1 MVNRNTLKLTRAT
14 VERIPSPDPSGRQRL
29 VFDAE
34 LKGFGVLISGKTGTK
49 SYVVQRD
56 VNGKTRRITVG
67 PTNVLSLDEARR
79 KAIGLLAQLAS
90 GIDPKEEKR
99 RAQANAITLGE
110 ALESYLIT
118 RKVLKPSTVR
128 DYRANVDR
136 YLADWKERSLRTITR
151 EMVAARHTQIAAQI
165 LQRATPAERQ
175 RDEQRC
181 GGGTSLVSAAGSSSA
196 NGAMR
201 VLRLV
206 FNHATAVNPE
216 IGSNPVGRLSATKA
230 WFKEERRTDLVRA
243 HELPVW
249 YRAVED
255 LSNPVQ
261 RDYLKLL
268 LFTGLRRNEAA
279 CLTWDQVDLRGRLLT
294 IAENKASRPLQ
305 LPLSD
310 YLLDLLTARRALG
323 MAGSWVFPANSRSG
337 HIEEPR
343 AALEAVAAACGIW
356 VSVHGLRRTFITVA
370 ESCDLSAYALKVLV
384 NHSLGR
390 DVTAGYIISGP
401 DRLREPMQRV
411 TNRLRELLSDVG
423 LAKNVCYL
431 QAVR

>member
-1 MVNRNTLKLTRAT
+1 MVNKSPLKLTRASID
-14 VERIPSPDPSGRQRL
+14 RLPAPDPSGRQRL
-29 VFDAE
+29 LFDAE
-34 LKGFGVLISGKTGTK
+34 LKGFGVLISGKTEAK

-67 PTNVLSLDEARR
+67 RTNVLSLEEARR
-79 KAIGLLAQLAS
+79 KAIGLLAQLAG

-99 RAQANAITLGE
+99 REQANAITLSE
-110 ALESYLIT
+110 ALESYLT
-118 RKVLKPSTVR
+118 ARKVLKPSTVR

-136 YLADWKERSLRTITR
+136 YLPDWKDRPLRSITR
-151 EMVAARHTQIAAQI
+151 EMVAARHTLIASQIS
-165 LQRATPAERQ
+165 QRAPRRERQ
-175 RDEQRC
+175 R
-181 GGGTSLVSAAGSSSA
+181 GMGSAGPGTSLVSAAGSSSA

-206 FNHATAVNPE
+206 FNHALAVNPE

-243 HELPVW
+243 HELPAW
-249 YRAVED
+249 YRTVHD
-255 LSNPVQ
+255 LPNPVQ

-294 IAENKASRPLQ
+294 ISENKASRPLQ

-310 YLLDLLTARRALG
+310 QLMDLLVARRALG
-323 MAGSWVFPANSRSG
+323 LAGPWVFPANSRSG

-343 AALEAVAAACGIW
+343 AALEAVAASCGIW

-370 ESCDLSAYALKVLV
+370 ESCDLSAYALKALV

-390 DVTAGYIISGP
+390 DVTAGYIISDP
-401 DRLREPMQRV
+401 ERLREPMQRV
-411 TNRLRELLSDVG
+411 TNRLKELIG
-423 LAKNVCYL
+423 
-431 QAVR
+431 